1 MRKLAV
7 VLALVASH
15 AYADMAF
22 KAEGIEMRLKEGK
35 CTHPKVLALLKDEW
49 VPRFRQGELIYQGK
63 PLQMCWTVS
72 RPGQVVIVDEDGDAA
87 EVPQG
92 VFKEVPTV

>member
-1 MRKLAV
+1 M
-7 VLALVASH
+7 
-15 AYADMAF
+15 
-22 KAEGIEMRLKEGK
+22 
-35 CTHPKVLALLKDEW
+35 LALLKDEW

-72 RPGQVVIVDEDGDAA
+72 RPGHVVIVDEDGDAA

>member
-1 MRKLAV
+1 MRITAV
-7 VLALVASH
+7 VLALVATQ

-22 KAEGIEMRLKEGK
+22 KAEGIEMRLKSQK
-35 CTHPKVLALLKDEW
+35 CSHPKVLALLKDEW
-49 VPRFRQGELIYQGK
+49 VPRFRQGELIYQGR

-72 RPGQVVIVDEDGDAA
+72 QPGQIVILDEDGDAA
-87 EVPQG
+87 EVPMG

>member
-1 MRKLAV
+1 MRITAV
-7 VLALVASH
+7 MLALVATQ

-72 RPGQVVIVDEDGDAA
+72 RPGHIVIVDEDGDAA

>member
-1 MRKLAV
+1 MRITAV
-7 VLALVASH
+7 VLALVATQ

-22 KAEGIEMRLKEGK
+22 KAEGIEMRLKSQK
-35 CTHPKVLALLKDEW
+35 CSHPKVLALLKEEW
-49 VPRFRQGELIYQGK
+49 VPRFRQGELIYQGR

-72 RPGQVVIVDEDGDAA
+72 RPGHVVIVDEEGDAA
-87 EVPQG
+87 EVPQA